1 MTEKQRANREKQTFK
16 ELLRD
21 FQVWLVVQSNRDKR
35 LKELGEDELADL
47 YLDSPW
53 FDIHRETYLNEQ
65 TN

>member
-1 MTEKQRANREKQTFK
+1 MTEKQRANREKTTFK

-21 FQVWLVVQSNRDKR
+21 FQVWLIVQSNKDKR

-47 YLDSPW
+47 YLSSNW
-53 FDIHRETYLNEQ
+53 FEIHRETYLNEQ

>member
-21 FQVWLVVQSNRDKR
+21 FQVWLFVQSKKDKR
-35 LKELGEDELADL
+35 LQELGEDELADL
-47 YLDSPW
+47 YLDSMW
-53 FDIHRETYLNEQ
+53 YDIHRETYLNEQ

>member
-47 YLDSPW
+47 YLDSIW

-65 TN
+65 NN